1 MIKAVK
7 RMQHRTM
14 SSSHSLP
21 FSQCDSELRLPQMI
35 DNSPSMSVLLVTY
48 NHAKFVAQALDSVL
62 MQQANFEFEIVAVD
76 DCSTDG
82 TLAILQD
89 YEKQH
94 SQLRVLLSPTNL
106 GISRNYQR
114 GFAACR
120 GEYIAVLEG
129 DDYWISP
136 RKLQATS
143 AFLDRNPRCS
153 FCFHRVIRHDQH
165 PESVAVYP
173 AYWTAEQILTVN
185 ELASGNFIGGFSTCV
200 YRRETIAALKPQLWE
215 LDIREWFF
223 NIVVAKNGPIGF
235 VPQILSVYRAHPEGI
250 WSLKPLSTT
259 LPEMLRLIDC
269 YNEFLDF
276 RFTKEFE
283 TFRHTLPSGID
294 NSRASVRVRIF
305 TAYWRIWIWIAS
317 WLPVRVKRILK
328 QMIQ

>member
-21 FSQCDSELRLPQMI
+21 FSQRDSELRLPQMI

-136 RKLQATS
+136 RKLQAMS
-143 AFLDRNPRCS
+143 AFLDRNPHCS
-153 FCFHRVIRHDQH
+153 FA
-165 PESVAVYP
+165 S
-173 AYWTAEQILTVN
+173 TA
-185 ELASGNFIGGFSTCV
+185 
-200 YRRETIAALKPQLWE
+200 
-215 LDIREWFF
+215 
-223 NIVVAKNGPIGF
+223 
-235 VPQILSVYRAHPEGI
+235 
-250 WSLKPLSTT
+250 
-259 LPEMLRLIDC
+259 
-269 YNEFLDF
+269 
-276 RFTKEFE
+276 
-283 TFRHTLPSGID
+283 
-294 NSRASVRVRIF
+294 
-305 TAYWRIWIWIAS
+305 
-317 WLPVRVKRILK
+317 
-328 QMIQ
+328 